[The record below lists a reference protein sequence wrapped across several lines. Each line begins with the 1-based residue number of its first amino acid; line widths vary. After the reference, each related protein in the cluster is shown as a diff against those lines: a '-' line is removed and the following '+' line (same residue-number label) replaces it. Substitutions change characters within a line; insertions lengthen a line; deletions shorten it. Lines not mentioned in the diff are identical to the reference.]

1 MKLEDTLFN
10 WLQIQIVANE
20 RPDDNAARETVEFF
34 RTALAEDHG
43 VEEVEVID
51 ISEDMLQVHYAVSG
65 EKKHRSYDRE
75 FAYQLLHDINGN
87 PRYNDCM

>member
-1 MKLEDTLFN
+1 MKLEDTIFN
-10 WLQIQIVANE
+10 WLQIRIVADE
-20 RPDDNAARETVEFF
+20 RPDDNAALETAEFF

-43 VEEVEVID
+43 VEEIEIVAAG
-51 ISEDMLQVHYAVSG
+51 EDMLQVHYQIGG

-87 PRYNDCM
+87 PRFNDCM